1 MQRSSIP
8 IRVATVQLDAHFA
21 FEEPGVQYLGEPL
34 REPLMAGL
42 LKRVNPDSPLL
53 VALERVQQHVT
64 AAYIHGFWPRV
75 AAVLEFCARHA
86 VDLVV
91 FPEYTIPGELLPRL
105 CALAGKIGCTV
116 VAGTHLVTTGL
127 LADPEYLR
135 CFTAPPPVNH
145 AIAPVVG
152 PTGVA
157 YQTKLFRSNLEP
169 AIDCGNR
176 VEQFTCDVRGHKARF
191 GVVICIDF
199 MRHRDD
205 AAAAFH
211 REWLRDNHFLVVPS
225 LTDKKTPQRFEAS
238 AHDVYQHFHVP
249 VVYANLAAHGGS
261 GVFGYGQAA
270 GEPLAAGTAV
280 PPLPARHEGVVIVDL
295 QLEATAVER
304 PTSLLHVPPAQPIA
318 YALILEAAAE
328 PELAAAAAALL
339 ATSDSLEFKRRA
351 ESQRAVLARAA
362 RQFADIE
369 LVQLRWR
376 RLAAG
381 ARGIH
386 GIPQLHGLA
395 SDLWLPADVLALASI
410 ERALVRGTYQA
421 LRGLAAR
428 PGLTEPDRQACIA
441 VVERLER
448 DHGALAERIASE
460 DAIGELVVAA
470 LATAPAVPEPTAI
483 AADGSLTPW
492 SQDPGPP
499 PAVLIDRGFRLVT
512 CVTLATTAPDALD
525 LGGYLHEIERAAT
538 WLALRE
544 AAPAWVGH
552 SPHGTPVLVTATGH
566 VILLAPVVPQLAD
579 LRLARAS
586 VGRLLPSAL
595 VLGDCDGW
603 TAPRDSD
610 VVSLEREIQKLARI
624 ESHLHELAGF
634 EYSTARVDFI
644 EPSARHGFSADAKPE
659 PALALLQR
667 WFESARPMCVVC
679 GAPGDGRTTLLRT
692 WLAGRARD
700 ALIRE
705 ELPVL
710 YVDGSRW
717 RDHTHVSELLPD
729 PSPQQRAA
737 LRLAVATGNCLLVLD
752 GFVDIAPRSL
762 YGHPFFAGW
771 LTDET
776 RLIFASS
783 WLESP
788 DALIRIDPPET
799 RELVHLV
806 RQTWADMK
814 QQVWQLPPRDRIAT
828 AVARVDLDHPPAS
841 YMADLVL
848 RLARP
853 FAGLPGRDAVGAPID
868 LLEDLALALWS
879 ARTIGAREPRSRLRD
894 GQLMRFIAARGDPGD
909 SVRRALAAWQQM
921 QQGLVWI
928 SEGPGPDAATPT
940 WRWWRRHASLRAT
953 TTNAPSPGS
962 GRVLWL
968 GFAWDPLFHWLLARR
983 VVRALAAGDATLL
996 ELPPLHADTRAYCF
1010 DQPDWPAAR
1019 THLQALLTDERRSP
1033 GVAVNA
1039 LLLAVGDEA
1048 LASSPTARWRLA
1060 GLDLRCLDLDRA
1072 RLAYADLTRAR
1083 LSGSS
1088 LASASLRGASLTEAD
1103 LAACDLSDADL
1114 DEAFARAANFAG
1126 ATLDGTRFVQCD
1138 LTDADLG
1145 RTVAS
1150 RAPVLTDARLAGVR
1164 LCAAMWAEVPP
1175 EVAALADRAR
1185 AWSLRTRT
1193 PPVILDE
1200 VLVSPVAY
1208 EGALAWAP
1216 DEHIVALSDHQGWIW
1231 LWSTGPVRCIAGR
1244 RGHNSTIRGVAYSPG
1259 GETLATAGDDTTVRL
1274 WQAHNL
1280 EPSGELR
1287 HSEAVTG
1294 VFWENDEILWSFA
1307 DVPRRWRAATGELLE
1322 TLAVPGVYEG
1332 RLLPGGELLAL
1343 VERKLVLDQPRRGN
1357 RVFLFDRNSGTT
1369 ICNQQSQTPSIAAL
1383 SPDGKRMI
1391 VQSNGLSIYPFGSA
1405 DSPLF
1410 RWDHNYYD
1418 RSSASTEYPLD
1429 AWSLD
1434 GRRVALIVNNRHDR
1448 MASVEL
1454 WNIDAGT
1461 QQDIPGL
1468 AKVRAWGVVGSPSGR
1483 RLAAIGEAGPTILD
1497 TVTGAIAAPPEH
1509 ATKYHYTASLVW
1521 TAKGL
1526 RVHSPGRVLDIDLA
1540 GSVAHRSPHEY
1551 KHDSYSL
1558 QPTRDTEG
1566 EHLVY
1571 TVVDDE
1577 YAIRDEQGR
1586 VIHLQ
1591 SPPPHR
1597 SKATHGGAPQ
1607 ASVSPGGEYVMIQ
1620 QTFAADT
1627 TSFDVWEGRT
1637 GVHRYRDL
1645 LPGRGSM
1652 LLVAAGRVH
1661 PLIDHN
1667 HGECVH
1673 LIDLERRTR
1682 LTLRTFPNSRL
1693 TVGGSG
1699 EHFVFIAPPQQI
1711 YLVSVASLVARL
1723 ARLAE
1728 GEARTEELGLDAATW
1743 SAKTPINA
1751 FGCAIDES
1759 HDRLALTSP
1768 RRIELRRLSDG
1779 ALLQT
1784 LVTNVGVGEVAFS
1797 PSGTHVACYWDEE
1810 ITLWDLSNAARVA
1823 RVVIRP
1829 QGVVLLVGGQF
1840 QRLGFAR
1847 DRPPLPLDGLLGRS
1861 GVWLWPL
1868 ALADESPGLGMR
1880 LHAML

>member
-8 IRVATVQLDAHFA
+8 IRVATVQLDAHVA

-34 REPLMAGL
+34 REPLLAGL
-42 LKRVNPDSPLL
+42 LKRVDPDSPLL
-53 VALERVQQHVT
+53 AALERVQQHVT

-75 AAVLEFCARHA
+75 AAVLEFCRRHS
-86 VDLVV
+86 VDLIV

-105 CALAGKIGCTV
+105 RALASEIGCTV

-127 LADPEYLR
+127 LGDPEYLR

-145 AIAPVVG
+145 AIAPVVS

-157 YQTKLFRSNLEP
+157 YQTKLFRSHLEP
-169 AIDCGNR
+169 AIDCGAS
-176 VEQFTCDVRGHKARF
+176 VEQFTCDVHGHKARF

-199 MRHRDD
+199 MRHRDET
-205 AAAAFH
+205 AAAFH

-249 VVYANLAAHGGS
+249 VVYANLAVHGGS

-270 GEPLAAGTAV
+270 GEPLAAGTAM

-304 PTSLLHVPPAQPIA
+304 PTSLLHVAPAQPIA

-328 PELAAAAAALL
+328 PELAAAAASLL
-339 ATSDSLEFKRRA
+339 ATSDPLEFKRRA

-362 RQFADIE
+362 RQFADVD

-386 GIPQLHGLA
+386 GIWQLRGLA

-428 PGLTEPDRQACIA
+428 PGLTEPDREACTA
-441 VVERLER
+441 LVERLER
-448 DHGALAERIASE
+448 DHGAIAERVAAE

-470 LATAPAVPEPTAI
+470 LATAPAAPEPTAI

-492 SQDPGPP
+492 SRHPGPP
-499 PAVLIDRGFRLVT
+499 PSALVDRGFRLVACT
-512 CVTLATTAPDALD
+512 TLATTAPDDLD
-525 LGGYLHEIERAAT
+525 LGGYLHAIERAAT

-544 AAPAWVGH
+544 AAPAWVGR

-566 VILLAPVVPQLAD
+566 VILLAAVVPQLAD
-579 LRLARAS
+579 LRLAHAS
-586 VGRLLPSAL
+586 VCRLLPSAL
-595 VLGDCDGW
+595 VLGDCAGW
-603 TAPRDSD
+603 TAPREPD

-624 ESHLHELAGF
+624 EPHLHELAGF
-634 EYSTARVDFI
+634 EYSPARVDFI

-659 PALALLQR
+659 PALALLNR

-679 GAPGDGRTTLLRT
+679 GAPGDGRTALLRT
-692 WLAGRARD
+692 WLAGRARN

-710 YVDGSRW
+710 YLDGSRW
-717 RDHTHVSELLPD
+717 RDHPHVSELLPD

-788 DALIRIDPPET
+788 GALIRIDPPGT

-806 RQTWADMK
+806 RRTWPDMT
-814 QQVWQLPPRDRIAT
+814 QQVGQLPPRDRIA
-828 AVARVDLDHPPAS
+828 AAAAHADLAHPPAS
-841 YMADLVL
+841 YMAGLIL

-853 FAGLPGRDAVGAPID
+853 FAGLLGRDAVGAPID
-868 LLEDLALALWS
+868 VLEDLAHALWS
-879 ARTIGAREPRSRLRD
+879 VRTIGARELVSRLRD
-894 GQLMRFIAARGDPGD
+894 GQLMRFLAARGDPGD
-909 SVRRALAAWQQM
+909 AARRALTAWQQM

-940 WRWWRRHASLRAT
+940 WQWWRRHVSLRT
-953 TTNAPSPGS
+953 TTSAPAAGS

-968 GFAWDPLFHWLLARR
+968 GFAWDALFHWLLARR
-983 VVRALAAGDATLL
+983 VVRALAAGDTTLL
-996 ELPPLHADTRAYCF
+996 ELPPLHTDTRAYCL

-1033 GVAVNA
+1033 AAAVNA
-1039 LLLAVGDEA
+1039 LLLSLGDEA
-1048 LASSPTARWRLA
+1048 LASSAATRWRLA
-1060 GLDLRCLDLDRA
+1060 GVDLRCLDLDHA
-1072 RLAYADLTRAR
+1072 RLAHADLTRAR
-1083 LSGSS
+1083 LCGSS
-1088 LASASLRGASLTEAD
+1088 LRNASLGGATLTDAD
-1103 LAACDLSDADL
+1103 LAACNLGDADL
-1114 DEAFARAANFAG
+1114 DEASARAANFAG
-1126 ATLDGTRFVQCD
+1126 ATLDGARFARCD

-1145 RTVAS
+1145 RTVAG
-1150 RAPVLTDARLAGVR
+1150 RAPVLTDALLAGVR
-1164 LCAAMWAEVPP
+1164 LCAAAWAEVPP
-1175 EVAALADRAR
+1175 EIAALPDRAR
-1185 AWSLRTRT
+1185 AWSRRPGT
-1193 PPVILDE
+1193 PPATLDE
-1200 VLVSPVAY
+1200 VLVSPIAY

-1216 DEHIVALSDHQGWIW
+1216 DEHIVALGDHQGWIW

-1244 RGHNSTIRGVAYSPG
+1244 RGHESTIRGAAYSPD
-1259 GETLATAGDDTTVRL
+1259 GETLATTGDDATVRL
-1274 WQAHNL
+1274 WRAHDL
-1280 EPSGELR
+1280 EPCGELR

-1294 VFWENDEILWSFA
+1294 VFWENDEILWSLA
-1307 DVPRRWRAATGELLE
+1307 NVPRRWRAATGELLE
-1322 TLAVPGVYEG
+1322 TLVISNVYEG
-1332 RLLPGGELLAL
+1332 RLLPGDERLAL
-1343 VERKLVLDQPRRGN
+1343 VERQRVLDTARRGN
-1357 RVFLFDRNSGTT
+1357 RVFLVDRSTGTT
-1369 ICNQQSQTPSIAAL
+1369 ICSQQSQTTSIASV
-1383 SPDGKRMI
+1383 SPDGERMI
-1391 VQSNGLSIYPFGSA
+1391 VQSNGLAIHPFGA
-1405 DSPLF
+1405 AGSPLF

-1418 RSSASTEYPLD
+1418 RSSAAAEYPLE
-1429 AWSLD
+1429 AWSPD
-1434 GRRVALIVNNRHDR
+1434 GRRVALIVDNRHDR
-1448 MASVEL
+1448 MAAVEL
-1454 WNIDAGT
+1454 WDIDAGT
-1461 QQDIPGL
+1461 RQDIPAL
-1468 AKVRAWGVVGSPSGR
+1468 ADVRAWGVVGSPSGR

-1497 TVTGAIAAPPEH
+1497 TATGAIAAPPEH
-1509 ATKYHYTASLVW
+1509 APQYHYTATLVW
-1521 TAKGL
+1521 TARGL
-1526 RVHSPGRVLDIDLA
+1526 RVHSPGRVLDLDLA
-1540 GSVAHRSPHEY
+1540 GSVVHRHPHEY
-1551 KHDSYSL
+1551 KHDSHSL
-1558 QPTRDTEG
+1558 RPTRDASG

-1571 TVVDDE
+1571 TVADE
-1577 YAIRDEQGR
+1577 QYAIRDKEGR
-1586 VIHLQ
+1586 VIHLR

-1597 SKATHGGAPQ
+1597 SKASHGGAPQ
-1607 ASVSPGGEYVMIQ
+1607 ASISPGGAYVMIQ
-1620 QTFAADT
+1620 QAFAANT
-1627 TSFDVWEGRT
+1627 TSFDVWDGQT
-1637 GVHRYRDL
+1637 GVHCHRYL
-1645 LPGRGSM
+1645 LPGFGSM
-1652 LLVAAGRVH
+1652 LLVAAGRLY
-1661 PLIDHN
+1661 PLIDHH

-1673 LIDLERRTR
+1673 LIDLERRAQ
-1682 LTLRTFPNSRL
+1682 LTLRTFSHSRL
-1693 TVGGSG
+1693 TVGGSC
-1699 EHFVFIAPPQQI
+1699 EHFIFVAPPQQI
-1711 YLVSVASLVARL
+1711 YLVSAASLVARL

-1728 GEARTEELGLDAATW
+1728 GEARTEDLGLDAATW

-1759 HDRLALTSP
+1759 HDRLALASP

-1779 ALLQT
+1779 GLLQT

-1797 PSGTHVACYWDEE
+1797 PSGSHVACYLDEE
-1810 ITLWDLSNAARVA
+1810 ITLWDLSSSARVA
-1823 RVVIRP
+1823 RVVIRS

-1840 QRLGFAR
+1840 QRLDLASN
-1847 DRPPLPLDGLLGRS
+1847 RPPLPLDGLLGRS

-1868 ALADESPGLGMR
+1868 ALADESPGLGAR
-1880 LHAML
+1880 LYAML